1 MTDTAY
7 IAFVLSLS
15 LFGGLIGIA
24 GHFWRAHATYFPED
38 LGLGEPLNMLTRD
51 DYIVEKY
58 VADAEWDDAGYWDA
72 DSLRN
77 LIYYIVCGAF
87 GPIIAGVALWSE
99 RAQLVTAACQG
110 LTSLG
115 LAPPLCPT

>member
-15 LFGGLIGIA
+15 LLGALVGIL
-24 GHFWRAHATYFPED
+24 GHFSRAHATLYPED

-51 DYIVEKY
+51 NYVVEKY
-58 VADAEWDDAGYWDA
+58 VAEAKWDDAGYWDP

-77 LIYYIVCGAF
+77 LVYYIICGAL
-87 GPIIAGVALWSE
+87 GPLAVGAALWSE
-99 RAQLVTAACQG
+99 REILVAATCQG

-115 LAPPLCPT
+115 LTPPLCP